1 MTGLRNANIWLL
13 RPVRDLS
20 MVLKRLLSA
29 QQTSRPVSP
38 EDPPQNN
45 SNKICG
51 HHITLLFFFLISN
64 HNYEPKVVLQS
75 LCARMHERSMLECV
89 FK

>member
-13 RPVRDLS
+13 RPVGDLS

-45 SNKICG
+45 NNKICG
-51 HHITLLFFFLISN
+51 HHITLLFLISN
-64 HNYEPKVVLQS
+64 DSYEPKVVLQS
-75 LCARMHERSMLECV
+75 LWARMHERSMLECV